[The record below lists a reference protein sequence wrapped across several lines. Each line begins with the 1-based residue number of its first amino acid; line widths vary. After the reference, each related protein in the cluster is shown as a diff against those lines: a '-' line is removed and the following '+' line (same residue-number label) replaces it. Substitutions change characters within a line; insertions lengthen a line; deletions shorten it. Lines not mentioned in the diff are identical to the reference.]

1 MVSNAPT
8 LVAEIDKEMKM
19 NFFERIQKLDRRY
32 IYIVVALAI
41 IIPLMIPYN
50 SDNVTSPPTE
60 NLYQMIDSFA
70 GREDRAILLSFIHDA
85 STMPE
90 LYPME
95 VAILRHCFERNI
107 KVFALTWSAPA
118 APIIDFAINN
128 VKEEYPDIKSG
139 VDYCNFGYK
148 PQPLAMIL
156 GMGDNIATTIST
168 DAEGRKLE
176 SLPIMNGINNYNEMN
191 LVIEFSGSAAGG
203 AWFTYARPKF
213 GLNVA
218 VGVTA
223 VMAADMYPFLQS
235 GQLIGML
242 AGLKGA
248 AEYEKM
254 VDVFAAYR
262 EPGRDYSIKIDE
274 DGNKL
279 LPGRPFGREI
289 LNDESIQKLIKITN
303 QTKAEFT
310 KEEYA
315 AFIAKYPNQAAI
327 FNNLK
332 TEEDNNVIV
341 DVTQITPELR
351 DQLGEIAFADINRMT
366 RNTIYKFKVAR
377 IGMNAQSVA
386 HIMIIVFIILGNI
399 GYFIQKAKAAKN

>member
-1 MVSNAPT
+1 
-8 LVAEIDKEMKM
+8 M
-19 NFFERIQKLDRRY
+19 NLFERLQKLDRRY

-60 NLYQMIDSFA
+60 NLYQMIDSYA
-70 GREDRAILLSFIHDA
+70 GREDRAVLLSFYHDS

-95 VAILRHCFERNI
+95 IAILRHCFERKI
-107 KVFALTWSAPA
+107 KVFTLTWSPTG
-118 APIIDFAINN
+118 APIIDYALNT
-128 VKEEYPDIKSG
+128 VKEEFPEVKSG

-148 PQPLAMIL
+148 PQPLAMVL
-156 GMGDNIATTIST
+156 GMGDNIANTINT

-176 SLPIMNGINNYNEMN
+176 SLPIMRGINNYNEMN
-191 LVIEFSGSAAGG
+191 LVVEFSGSVAGG
-203 AWFTYARPKF
+203 TWIVYARPKF

-223 VMAADMYPFLQS
+223 VMAADQYPYLQS

-248 AEYEKM
+248 AEYEKL

-262 EPGRDYSIKIDE
+262 DPKRDYANEKDE
-274 DGNKL
+274 KGRPVV
-279 LPGRPFGREI
+279 PGRPFGREI
-289 LNDESIQKLIKITN
+289 LRDESTKKLINITT

-310 KEEYA
+310 PDEFT
-315 AFIAKYPNQAAI
+315 AFVAKYPASTEL
-327 FNNLK
+327 FNSLK
-332 TEEDNNVIV
+332 TTEDNKVYV
-341 DVTQITPELR
+341 DVTKITPQMRE
-351 DQLGEIAFADINRMT
+351 QMGEIAFRDINRLT
-366 RNTIYKFKVAR
+366 RNIIYKFKVAR

-399 GYFIQKAKAAKN
+399 GYFIQKAKTAKK

>member
-1 MVSNAPT
+1 
-8 LVAEIDKEMKM
+8 M
-19 NFFERIQKLDRRY
+19 NIFERLQQLDRRY

-70 GREDRAILLSFIHDA
+70 GREDRAVLLSFYHDA
-85 STMPE
+85 ATMPE
-90 LYPME
+90 LFPME

-107 KVFALTWSAPA
+107 KVFTVGWYTSTAPLIDYALNT
-118 APIIDFAINN
+118 

-148 PQPLAMIL
+148 PQIMAMVL
-156 GMGDNIATTIST
+156 GMGDNIATTMNT

-176 SLPIMNGINNYNEMN
+176 SLPIMKGINNYNEMN
-191 LVIEFSGSAAGG
+191 LAVEFSGSVAGYY
-203 AWFTYARPKF
+203 WMYYARPKF

-223 VMAADMYPFLQS
+223 VMAADEYPYLQS

-248 AEYEKM
+248 AEYEKL

-262 EPGRDYSIKIDE
+262 EPGRDYSIKFDA

-289 LNDESIQKLIKITN
+289 LNDESTKKLINITT

-310 KEEYA
+310 PDEYN
-315 AFIAKYPNQAAI
+315 AFLAKYPAQTPI
-327 FNNLK
+327 FNSLK
-332 TEEDNNVIV
+332 TEEDGKVIV
-341 DVTQITPELR
+341 DVTKITPELR
-351 DQLGEIAFADINRMT
+351 NQMGENAFSEINRLT
-366 RNTIYKFKVAR
+366 RNIVYKFKVAR

-386 HIMIIVFIILGNI
+386 HIMIIVFIVLGNI
-399 GYFIQKAKAAKN
+399 GYFIQKAKMAKK

>member
-1 MVSNAPT
+1 
-8 LVAEIDKEMKM
+8 M

-70 GREDRAILLSFIHDA
+70 GREDRAILLSVIHDA

-107 KVFALTWSAPA
+107 KVFALTWSPTS

-148 PQPLAMIL
+148 PQALAMIL

-176 SLPIMNGINNYNEMN
+176 SLPIMNGITNYNEMN

-223 VMAADMYPFLQS
+223 VMAADEYPYLQS

-262 EPGRDYSIKIDE
+262 EPGRDYSIKVDAE
-274 DGNKL
+274 GNKL

-289 LNDESIQKLIKITN
+289 LNDESTQKLIKITT
-303 QTKAEFT
+303 QTKAEFSQQ
-310 KEEYA
+310 EYDS
-315 AFIAKYPNQAAI
+315 FIAKYPAQAAI

-332 TEEDNNVIV
+332 EQSGDNVVI
-341 DVTQITPELR
+341 DVTKITPELR
-351 DQLGEIAFADINRMT
+351 DQMGEIAFADINRLT

>member
-1 MVSNAPT
+1 
-8 LVAEIDKEMKM
+8 MKM

-70 GREDRAILLSFIHDA
+70 GRQDRAILLSIIHDA

-95 VAILRHCFERNI
+95 VAILRHCFERNV
-107 KVFALTWSAPA
+107 KVFVLTWYPTS
-118 APIIDFAINN
+118 APIIDFALNN

-139 VDYCNFGYK
+139 VDYCNFGFK

-176 SLPIMNGINNYNEMN
+176 SLAIMNGITNYNEMN
-191 LVIEFSGSAAGG
+191 LVVEFSGSAAGG

-223 VMAADMYPFLQS
+223 VMAADMYPYLQS

-242 AGLKGA
+242 TGLKGA
-248 AEYEKM
+248 AEYEKL

-262 EPGRDYSIKIDE
+262 EPGRDYSIKTDAN
-274 DGNKL
+274 GYKM
-279 LPGRPFGREI
+279 LPGRPFGKEI
-289 LNDESIQKLIKITN
+289 LNDVSTQKLIKITT
-303 QTKAEFT
+303 QTKAVFT
-310 KEEYA
+310 PEDYA
-315 AFIAKYPNQAAI
+315 SFVAKYPEQAAI

-332 TEEDNNVIV
+332 TQEGNNVVV
-341 DVTQITPELR
+341 DVTKITPELR
-351 DQLGEIAFADINRMT
+351 NQMGEIAFADINRMT

-386 HIMIIVFIILGNI
+386 HIMIILFIILGNV
-399 GYFIQKAKAAKN
+399 GYFIQKAKAAKV